1 MTPISTLNIPLIL
14 DIRASLPYAQG
25 RIMNLFIVLV
35 ILVLGVT
42 GAGCFLGYRLRKSL
56 KTIKRL
62 EEFKAKCEELTRM
75 NALLT
80 SGASVKL
87 TLYERN
93 MIRMAL
99 DYGPFRDMMRLPQ
112 TRKFI
117 RDTWRG
123 LRIKIR
129 ESISV

>member
-1 MTPISTLNIPLIL
+1 
-14 DIRASLPYAQG
+14 
-25 RIMNLFIVLV
+25 MNLLTVLV

-62 EEFKAKCEELTRM
+62 ETSNKKLTRM
-75 NALLT
+75 NTLLT
-80 SGASVKL
+80 SGASVHL
-87 TLYERN
+87 TSYEKN
-93 MIRMAL
+93 LIKMAL
-99 DYGPFRDMMRLPQ
+99 DYTPFRDMMRLPQ

-123 LRIKIR
+123 LKIKIK
-129 ESISV
+129 ESIKE